1 MKKVIIAFQSLLLVS
16 CIHSKKI
23 TTQEHN
29 RQPASFTKLAYSS
42 SQIMSVLQTI
52 NRKTDLMFSLVQT
65 VTIENESVVSVN
77 LKNERDETTTLRFTT
92 SEEKC
97 GLSSCPLKATPL
109 TD

>member
-1 MKKVIIAFQSLLLVS
+1 MFVS
-16 CIHSKKI
+16 CMHTDKLN
-23 TTQEHN
+23 TQENN
-29 RQPASFTKLAYSS
+29 RQPASFTKLSYSS

-52 NRKTDLMFSLVQT
+52 NRRSDLLFSQVQS

-77 LKNERDETTTLRFTT
+77 LKNERDEIATLRFSTT
-92 SEEKC
+92 EEKC